1 MTTEIGSSSGIPE
14 GVPEVAPEVAPEVV
28 PEVATV
34 VAPSVPGAASGKRL
48 TCVDVFSGI
57 GGIPLALAPFTLPVQ
72 YCEIDR
78 YCQSVLLQRMTE
90 GKLDKAPIHCD
101 IRNLHVSAAVDP
113 EMICGGFP
121 CQDIS
126 SIGLQKGIVGG
137 EKSSMFYEVMR
148 LVDSK
153 PSIEVVFLENVANI
167 LNCGIKEVVDELGAR
182 GFTLQWHMRTAASHG
197 APHVRCRWFL
207 LACRGG
213 GAARVS
219 AAVTEGVRSP
229 TADCEGRTL
238 VIPTLSDGNSWR
250 GTEPAVRV
258 SFRPVARPVP
268 DASYDDHWSS
278 RCQTLGNAVVPP
290 VVRMAF
296 VELAQS
302 ARKWGQYIELLG
314 DSGTPVGELKYPYPE
329 SAIVHGGMLY
339 VVPRKKV
346 VSPGHGVEI
355 VSPAGGP
362 VRPAGPSGTSDDPS
376 TPAGMVRMENYPTP
390 RRGITHAST
399 LSDRSV
405 RDLPTIL
412 VNCTTTAAYLK
423 DLEYTPPPDR
433 PLHTQLVPN
442 VNYVEWMMGYPADWT
457 KISHESTPIPMP
469 PSRAAV
475 ARAAAAAK
483 AATPAGGPE
492 ADADAD
498 AEAVEGEE
506 DATSEDAAA
515 AEGEEEAG
523 EEKPKKA
530 AAASKKAPKKPAAPK
545 AAGGASRL
553 HGMHMYMR
561 EHPGK
566 DVPTVAKLW
575 KELSDEQ
582 KAVYS
587 LRAKEHMAAQ
597 QATLAESAVVD
608 APNPPPSLLEAAESV
623 QTPVVTAC

>member
-1 MTTEIGSSSGIPE
+1 
-14 GVPEVAPEVAPEVV
+14 
-28 PEVATV
+28 
-34 VAPSVPGAASGKRL
+34 
-48 TCVDVFSGI
+48 
-57 GGIPLALAPFTLPVQ
+57 
-72 YCEIDR
+72 
-78 YCQSVLLQRMTE
+78 
-90 GKLDKAPIHCD
+90 
-101 IRNLHVSAAVDP
+101 
-113 EMICGGFP
+113 
-121 CQDIS
+121 
-126 SIGLQKGIVGG
+126 
-137 EKSSMFYEVMR
+137 
-148 LVDSK
+148 
-153 PSIEVVFLENVANI
+153 
-167 LNCGIKEVVDELGAR
+167 
-182 GFTLQWHMRTAASHG
+182 
-197 APHVRCRWFL
+197 
-207 LACRGG
+207 
-213 GAARVS
+213 
-219 AAVTEGVRSP
+219 
-229 TADCEGRTL
+229 
-238 VIPTLSDGNSWR
+238 
-250 GTEPAVRV
+250 
-258 SFRPVARPVP
+258 
-268 DASYDDHWSS
+268 
-278 RCQTLGNAVVPP
+278 
-290 VVRMAF
+290 MAF

-362 VRPAGPSGTSDDPS
+362 VRVSGDS
-376 TPAGMVRMENYPTP
+376 TDASVPAGMVRMENYPTP

-412 VNCTTTAAYLK
+412 VNCTTTAAYLR

-483 AATPAGGPE
+483 AATPAGVPE
-492 ADADAD
+492 AE
-498 AEAVEGEE
+498 AEAEAEAGEGSEE
-506 DATSEDAAA
+506 EAGA
-515 AEGEEEAG
+515 AEGEEEAGEG

-545 AAGGASRL
+545 AAGGVSRL

-597 QATLAESAVVD
+597 QASACIAASETVVVD
-608 APNPPPSLLEAAESV
+608 APQPPPPSLLEAAESV
-623 QTPVVTAC
+623 QTTVSITA